1 MSVIMI
7 WPNIM
12 NICISQL
19 ILCNFYF
26 RTTLKKAPCVD
37 VRVFLSVAWVGKP
50 AVAVVKLALERLLTW
65 NVEVLFKFQF
75 KFIYLLIRKI
85 KIGFFISNLQ
95 VPASTLLN
103 ALQLNPSF
111 YCGNRKRGR
120 TMSFQSISQRHS
132 LGPMQY
138 SRPKN
143 TINCKTNFYQM
154 RWNETPIASNAI
166 LNTIHSTKCYTHR
179 H

>member
-1 MSVIMI
+1 
-7 WPNIM
+7 M
-12 NICISQL
+12 NICNIPW
-19 ILCNFYF
+19 ILGNFYF
-26 RTTLKKAPCVD
+26 RTTLKIAPCVD

-95 VPASTLLN
+95 VSASTLSN

-111 YCGNRKRGR
+111 YCGNRKKK
-120 TMSFQSISQRHS
+120 TKTWILWNDTQTTDATKDNSIWNHI
-132 LGPMQY
+132 
-138 SRPKN
+138 SRAE
-143 TINCKTNFYQM
+143 C
-154 RWNETPIASNAI
+154 
-166 LNTIHSTKCYTHR
+166 STYICIFVYLYYIVPSAR
-179 H
+179 DN

>member
-1 MSVIMI
+1 M
-7 WPNIM
+7 WPKIM
-12 NICISQL
+12 NICICPL
-19 ILCNFYF
+19 ILGNFNF
-26 RTTLKKAPCVD
+26 RTTLKIAPCVD
-37 VRVFLSVAWVGKP
+37 VGVFLSVAWVGKP

-75 KFIYLLIRKI
+75 KFIYLLIRRI

-120 TMSFQSISQRHS
+120 TMSFQSISQQHS
-132 LGPMQY
+132 LKPMQY
-138 SRPKN
+138 SRPLN
-143 TINCKTNFYQM
+143 TINCKT
-154 RWNETPIASNAI
+154 I
-166 LNTIHSTKCYTHR
+166 STKCN
-179 H
+179 